1 MREHIGT
8 QEDSGYNMALR
19 LLAGSNR
26 GLTAKVNLVASS
38 IAAVI
43 VAVGGAYFWV
53 LSQVSDLQRQGA
65 SIAAYHAVVSE
76 LRDAFHGV
84 STTPADRMDEQL
96 RRQWASDWLSR
107 VRQVRGGLDGVAE
120 RGKLGALG
128 DGGSIERALHA
139 YAINNGPVEYNGV
152 ETELDVVCD
161 HATALAMDH
170 QRGADAFVR
179 NASWAG
185 LGLLSL
191 LLAGVVVGARAWARR
206 EIAVPLTALCGELE
220 RTSKETENS
229 ATQLD
234 ASANRVLAAS
244 TIQAEAIQE
253 TVAAM
258 NEITAMVAQTTNRA
272 GTSASEA
279 RAVLEKTRAGKAVV
293 AEMNEAMQSLTQA
306 NEKLERISNI
316 FKQISHKTTVI
327 NDIAFKTKML
337 SINAAVEAA
346 RAGQHGRGFSVVA
359 SEVGNL
365 SKLSAEAANAVR
377 ALLAN
382 SQQEVSDIIETT
394 SAQVRAG
401 SRVTSA
407 VDLVFSEIAKAV
419 QQVAEQAVA
428 ISQAANEQE
437 LGVKQTASGIEQ
449 IHSKMLETRGVAEE
463 TRTELSVINEQ
474 SSRLVALGLQLRRV
488 LYGSGEV
495 AVGEAASR
503 SIGGNDPTDNPGTAG
518 GIDDVEAAALV
529 RRLGEAAR
537 QGRNYPGAPA
547 AANDNTARNRA
558 AV

>member
-1 MREHIGT
+1 
-8 QEDSGYNMALR
+8 MALR
-19 LLAGSNR
+19 LFAGSKR
-26 GLTAKVNLVASS
+26 GITAKVNLVASS
-38 IAAVI
+38 CAAVI
-43 VAVGGAYFWV
+43 VALAGAYLWI
-53 LSQVSDLQRQGA
+53 LSQVSEYQSEST
-65 SIAAYHAVVSE
+65 SIAAYHGAVLE
-76 LRDAFHGV
+76 LRDAFHGI
-84 STTPADRMDEQL
+84 SGASSERMDESA
-96 RRQWASDWLSR
+96 RREWTSRWLGR
-107 VRQVRGGLDGVAE
+107 VREARSGLTGGASRSEQTTLADE
-120 RGKLGALG
+120 
-128 DGGSIERALHA
+128 GSVERALHA
-139 YAINNGPVEYNGV
+139 FAVNDGSFEHNSVH
-152 ETELDVVCD
+152 TELDIMCD
-161 HATALAMDH
+161 HARALAFEQ
-170 QRGADAFVR
+170 QRSADAFVR
-179 NASWAG
+179 RVRW
-185 LGLLSL
+185 LGLAFLSI
-191 LLAGVVVGARAWARR
+191 LLAGIMAGARAWVRR
-206 EIAVPLTALCGELE
+206 EIAVPLTAICSELE
-220 RTSKETENS
+220 RTSKETANS
-229 ATQLD
+229 GTQLD

-258 NEITAMVAQTTNRA
+258 NEITAMVAQTTSRA

-293 AEMNEAMQSLTQA
+293 VEMNQAMQSLTQA

-401 SRVTSA
+401 SRVTTS

-463 TRTELSVINEQ
+463 TRAELSVINDQ
-474 SSRLVALGLQLRRV
+474 SSRLVALGLELRRV
-488 LYGSGEV
+488 LHGSTETAVDEV
-495 AVGEAASR
+495 ATRTSGATGSVDSAGAD
-503 SIGGNDPTDNPGTAG
+503 GGM
-518 GIDDVEAAALV
+518 DDAEAAALV

-537 QGRNYPGAPA
+537 QGRNYTAGGTP
-547 AANDNTARNRA
+547 AANDNIARSRA

>member
-1 MREHIGT
+1 
-8 QEDSGYNMALR
+8 MALR
-19 LLAGSNR
+19 LFGGSKR
-26 GLTAKVNLVASS
+26 GLTAKVNFVASS
-38 IAAVI
+38 CAALI
-43 VAVGGAYFWV
+43 VALGGAYIWV
-53 LSQVSDLQRQGA
+53 LAQFSEYQRENTT
-65 SIAAYHAVVSE
+65 IATYHAIVVE
-76 LRDAFHGV
+76 LRDAFHGISV
-84 STTPADRMDEQL
+84 GTGPRMDEFG
-96 RRQWASDWLSR
+96 RREWASTWLNR
-107 VRQVRGGLDGVAE
+107 VREVRVELAGVE
-120 RGKLGALG
+120 GRGELAVLA
-128 DGGSIERALHA
+128 DEGSVERALHA
-139 YAINNGPVEYNGV
+139 FVINDGLNERNGV
-152 ETELDVVCD
+152 RTELDLMCD
-161 HATALAMDH
+161 HARVLAFDH
-170 QRGADAFVR
+170 QRITDGFLSRVR
-179 NASWAG
+179 WSG
-185 LGLLSL
+185 IGILSI
-191 LLAGVVVGARAWARR
+191 LLAIVVAGARAWARR
-206 EIAVPLTALCGELE
+206 EIAMPLTAICSELE
-220 RTSKETENS
+220 RTSKDTANS
-229 ATQLD
+229 GTQLD

-258 NEITAMVAQTTNRA
+258 NEITAMVAQTTSRA

-293 AEMNEAMQSLTQA
+293 AEMNQAMQSLTQA

-316 FKQISHKTTVI
+316 FKQISHKTTII

-407 VDLVFSEIAKAV
+407 VDTVFSDIAKAV

-449 IHSKMLETRGVAEE
+449 IHSKMLETRAVAEE
-463 TRTELSVINEQ
+463 TRAELSVISDQ
-474 SSRLVALGLQLRRV
+474 SSRLVALGLELRRV
-488 LYGSGEV
+488 LHGSTEP
-495 AVGEAASR
+495 ALDEITSR
-503 SIGGNDPTDNPGTAG
+503 SSSATGATDNVGSDG
-518 GIDDVEAAALV
+518 GMDDAEAAALV

-537 QGRNYPGAPA
+537 QGRNYSA
-547 AANDNTARNRA
+547 AGTPPANDNIARSRA

>member
-1 MREHIGT
+1 
-8 QEDSGYNMALR
+8 MALR
-19 LLAGSNR
+19 LFAVSKR
-26 GLTAKVNLVASS
+26 GLTAKVNFVASS
-38 IAAVI
+38 CAALI
-43 VAVGGAYFWV
+43 VALAGAYLWV
-53 LSQVSDLQRQGA
+53 LSQVSDYQHE
-65 SIAAYHAVVSE
+65 STTIAAYHGVVLE

-84 STTPADRMDEQL
+84 SSETSVPMDEQG
-96 RRQWASDWLSR
+96 RREWVSAWIGR
-107 VRQVRGGLDGVAE
+107 VRDARAGVAGVAARNE
-120 RGKLGALG
+120 HAALADEGAV
-128 DGGSIERALHA
+128 ERALHA
-139 YAINNGPVEYNGV
+139 FAVNDGVTENNSVR
-152 ETELDVVCD
+152 TELDVMCD
-161 HATALAMDH
+161 HARVLAFEH
-170 QRGADAFVR
+170 QRVVDRFVGR
-179 NASWAG
+179 VRWFG
-185 LGLLSL
+185 LGVLSI
-191 LLAGVVVGARAWARR
+191 LLALVVTGARAWGRR
-206 EIAVPLTALCGELE
+206 EIAVPLTAICSELE
-220 RTSKETENS
+220 RTSKDTANS
-229 ATQLD
+229 GTQLD

-258 NEITAMVAQTTNRA
+258 NEITAMVAQTTSRA

-293 AEMNEAMQSLTQA
+293 AEMNQAMQSLTQA

-407 VDLVFSEIAKAV
+407 VDLVFSDIAKAV

-463 TRTELSVINEQ
+463 TRAELSVINEQ
-474 SSRLVALGLQLRRV
+474 SSRLVALGLELRRV
-488 LYGSGEV
+488 LHGSGEV
-495 AVGEAASR
+495 LLDEATTRPSGTTGSADNTGAQ
-503 SIGGNDPTDNPGTAG
+503 GGM
-518 GIDDVEAAALV
+518 DDAEAAALV

-537 QGRNYPGAPA
+537 QGRNYA
-547 AANDNTARNRA
+547 AAGTPPANDNIARSRA

>member
-1 MREHIGT
+1 
-8 QEDSGYNMALR
+8 MALR
-19 LLAGSNR
+19 LFAGNNR
-26 GLTAKVNLVASS
+26 GLTTKVSLVASGFAAVVVAFGAGYSWVLTHISDHQREAES
-38 IAAVI
+38 IAHYRG
-43 VAVGGAYFWV
+43 VA
-53 LSQVSDLQRQGA
+53 L
-65 SIAAYHAVVSE
+65 E
-76 LRDAFHGV
+76 LRAAFH
-84 STTPADRMDEQL
+84 STDVDSTETLDDLARRGWLNAWFEKLEEARADLASVAHDEHL
-96 RRQWASDWLSR
+96 R
-107 VRQVRGGLDGVAE
+107 LD
-120 RGKLGALG
+120 
-128 DGGSIERALHA
+128 DGSLERALHA
-139 YAINNGPVEYNGV
+139 YAVNDGV
-152 ETELDVVCD
+152 SEVNSVRTELDIVRD
-161 HATALAMDH
+161 RARELATIQHQHA
-170 QRGADAFVR
+170 QAFIAWMR
-179 NASWAG
+179 ISG
-185 LGLLSL
+185 LSVIVL
-191 LLAGVVVGARAWARR
+191 LLGAIAMTARSWVRR
-206 EIAVPLTALCGELE
+206 EIAAPLTAICNELE
-220 RTSKETENS
+220 RTSKETAACGS
-229 ATQLD
+229 QLD

-258 NEITAMVAQTTNRA
+258 NEITAMVAQTTSRA
-272 GTSASEA
+272 GSSASEA
-279 RAVLEKTRAGKAVV
+279 RAVLEKTRSGKAVV

-407 VDLVFSEIAKAV
+407 VDTVFSEIAKAV

-449 IHSKMLETRGVAEE
+449 IHSKMLETRSVAEE
-463 TRTELSVINEQ
+463 TRSELGVINEQ
-474 SSRLVALGLQLRRV
+474 SARLVALGSELRKV
-488 LYGSGEV
+488 LHGSGEPTMEH
-495 AVGEAASR
+495 AVVGRAV
-503 SIGGNDPTDNPGTAG
+503 TPGSADTSSQSSG
-518 GIDDVEAAALV
+518 MDDAEAAALV

-537 QGRNYPGAPA
+537 EGRNYAPPGA
-547 AANDNTARNRA
+547 AANDNIVRNRA
-558 AV
+558 VV